1 MDHYEVLGVSRDASQ
16 DDIKKAYRKLA
27 RELHPDVNSADDA
40 AERFKL
46 VTHAFDVLSDPEQ
59 RRNYDMGGQ
68 GGFGG
73 MPGFGSMGDVFDAF
87 FGGGGGQRGPR
98 SRQERGND
106 ALLRV
111 EIDLVDTIFGGTRS
125 IEVDTAALCD
135 TCEGSCCSPGS
146 TVQRCDICG
155 GSGSVQRQVRSLLGN
170 IVTSTPCGSCRG
182 FGTVI
187 PAPCPTCA
195 GHGRVRARTT
205 LDITIPSGVDSGMRI
220 QLAGAGEV
228 GEAGGPPGDVY
239 VEFTVTSHDVWA
251 REGDDLLATVQIDM
265 VDAIR
270 GVKASLDALDGS
282 LDFEVKPGAQSGDVI
297 VVKSRGITHLRG
309 SGRGDAKI
317 AIQVVTPQKLSKA
330 EAKLVDEFAK
340 LRPAHPPHFAE
351 HRQGIF
357 ANLRDRFFG
366 A

>member
-27 RELHPDVNSADDA
+27 RELHPDVNSAEDA
-40 AERFKL
+40 SERFKL
-46 VTHAFDVLSDPEQ
+46 VTHAFDVLGDPEQ

-68 GGFGG
+68 GGFNG

-87 FGGGGGQRGPR
+87 FGGGQQRGPQ
-98 SRQERGND
+98 SRQQRGND

-111 EIDLVDTIFGGTRS
+111 EVDLVDTIFGAERS
-125 IEVDTAALCD
+125 IEVDTAALCE
-135 TCEGSCCSPGS
+135 TCSGSCCAPGS
-146 TVQRCDICG
+146 SPQRCDICG

-187 PAPCPTCA
+187 VAPCPTCA

-205 LDITIPSGVDSGMRI
+205 LSIDVPSGIDSGMRI
-220 QLAGAGEV
+220 QLSGAGEV
-228 GEAGGPPGDVY
+228 GEAGGPSGDVY
-239 VEFTVTSHDVWA
+239 VEFSVAQHDLWA
-251 REGDDLLATVQIDM
+251 RQGDDLLATVQIDM

-270 GVKASLDALDGS
+270 GVRITLDALDGEM
-282 LDFEVKPGAQSGDVI
+282 DIDIKAGAQSGDVLT
-297 VVKSRGITHLRG
+297 VKGRGITHLRG
-309 SGRGDAKI
+309 SGRGDAKVG
-317 AIQVVTPQKLSKA
+317 IQVVTPQKLSKA
-330 EAKLVDEFAK
+330 EAKLIDEFAK
-340 LRPAHPPHFAE
+340 LRAARTPHFAE
-351 HRQGIF
+351 HRQGLF
-357 ANLRDRFFG
+357 AKMRDRFFG

>member
-1 MDHYEVLGVSRDASQ
+1 MDHYDVLGVSRDASQ
-16 DDIKKAYRKLA
+16 DEIKKAYRKLA
-27 RELHPDVNSADDA
+27 RELHPDVNPSADA

-46 VTHAFDVLSDPEQ
+46 VTHAFDVLGDPEQ
-59 RRNYDMGGQ
+59 RRNFDMGGQ
-68 GGFGG
+68 AGFGG

-87 FGGGGGQRGPR
+87 FGGGQQRGPQ
-98 SRQERGND
+98 SRQQRGND

-111 EIDLVDTIFGGTRS
+111 DVELVDVIFGAERE

-135 TCEGSCCSPGS
+135 TCSGSCCAPGS
-146 TVQRCDICG
+146 SPQRCDVCG

-170 IVTSTPCGSCRG
+170 IVTSTPCGNCRG

-205 LDITIPSGVDSGMRI
+205 LKVTIPSGIDSGMRV
-220 QLAGAGEV
+220 QMSGAGEV
-228 GEAGGPPGDVY
+228 GEAGGPSGDVY
-239 VEFTVTSHDVWA
+239 VEFNVANDDLWA
-251 REGDDLLATVQIDM
+251 RQGDDLLATVQIDM

-270 GVKASLDALDGS
+270 GTSVILDALDGPI
-282 LDFEVKPGAQSGDVI
+282 DVDIKAGAQSGDVI
-297 VVKSRGITHLRG
+297 TVKNRGISHLRG

-317 AIQVVTPQKLSKA
+317 GVQVMTPQKLSKA
-330 EAKLVDEFAK
+330 ESKLMDEFAK
-340 LRPAHPPHFAE
+340 LRPANAPHFAE
-351 HRQGIF
+351 HRQGLF
-357 ANLRDRFFG
+357 AKLRDRFFG